1 MSRSFSAVTSS
12 QSDTQPPVLHLVIL
26 ALTSLTVSR
35 QWDRPPL
42 EGLARIHLANMKN
55 FNQTPSSRG
64 SVQMAWVAS
73 LTRPAHAS
81 LAPFGTW
88 RRVEIRR
95 PKMSWRVGRDRVGGD
110 ESSSATAGKTASEL
124 EGGRQDVAGPGQGRE
139 EEAGAGARHA
149 GGGAATGAG
158 MRAEA
163 RFSHRPSRPGRQ
175 AEQGRPCFTQEQFL
189 HLPERLQRQQA
200 MVGDIWNVR
209 RQ

>member
-1 MSRSFSAVTSS
+1 MHPWRLSEHGEGWKSEGQRCLGGWGETELEETSRH
-12 QSDTQPPVLHLVIL
+12 P
-26 ALTSLTVSR
+26 
-35 QWDRPPL
+35 
-42 EGLARIHLANMKN
+42 
-55 FNQTPSSRG
+55 
-64 SVQMAWVAS
+64 
-73 LTRPAHAS
+73 
-81 LAPFGTW
+81 
-88 RRVEIRR
+88 RRR
-95 PKMSWRVGRDRVGGD
+95 
-110 ESSSATAGKTASEL
+110 AEL